1 MEPLQS
7 NRVTISRR
15 KCQHIRLNVQG
26 APFRIGQAVRI
37 CQLTD
42 ETALR
47 RLLGRLG
54 TVEHFEYSCGCGQS
68 YPGDP
73 MIGVR
78 LANGEIDEFWAEELE
93 RVENN
98 RVRRREFKE

>member
-1 MEPLQS
+1 
-7 NRVTISRR
+7 
-15 KCQHIRLNVQG
+15 
-26 APFRIGQAVRI
+26 
-37 CQLTD
+37 
-42 ETALR
+42 
-47 RLLGRLG
+47 
-54 TVEHFEYSCGCGQS
+54 
-68 YPGDP
+68 